1 MPDAIVL
8 GAGMVGSVMACDLAA
23 DADFNV
29 TIADVRPG
37 ALAAAQR
44 RAARLGVTLS
54 TLEADLGDVDVLRGA
69 IEPFD
74 IVLGALAS
82 VIGFQTLRTVIESG
96 KHFCDI
102 CF

>member
-44 RAARLGVTLS
+44 RAARLGRRRQ
-54 TLEADLGDVDVLRGA
+54 ALRN
-69 IEPFD
+69 D
-74 IVLGALAS
+74 W
-82 VIGFQTLRTVIESG
+82 
-96 KHFCDI
+96 
-102 CF
+102 